1 MLQSVE
7 CLVVDSRFLNGAA
20 HQLTVILLH
29 QLPVCFKIDVMI
41 PNEYF
46 IRTQLLLLFI
56 AEVGNKVPFLFLRL
70 YEAGTAK
77 HILLNEDPTS
87 TSILPH
93 KFE

>member
-1 MLQSVE
+1 MLQRIE
-7 CLVVDSRFLNGAA
+7 RLVVDSRFLNGAA

-29 QLPVCFKIDVMI
+29 QLSVSFKVDVMV

-70 YEAGTAK
+70 YETGTAK
-77 HILLNEDPTS
+77 HVLLNEHPTS